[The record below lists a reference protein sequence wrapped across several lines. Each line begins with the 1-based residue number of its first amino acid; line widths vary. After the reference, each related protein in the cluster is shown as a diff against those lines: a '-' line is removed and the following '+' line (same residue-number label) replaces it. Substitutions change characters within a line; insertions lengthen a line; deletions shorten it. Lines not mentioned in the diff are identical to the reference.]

1 MEKKKCIAVFSLLL
15 VAGFLWQQLPVVH
28 DEGAGSTGS
37 TLALR
42 QTAPDTTMAAY
53 FRNGQ
58 WRADARTLVAALDY
72 LLAPESRNTNQAQTH
87 A

>member
-28 DEGAGSTGS
+28 DEGAGST
-37 TLALR
+37 LALQ
-42 QTAPDTTMAAY
+42 QTAPETTMAAY
-53 FRNGQ
+53 FRTGQ